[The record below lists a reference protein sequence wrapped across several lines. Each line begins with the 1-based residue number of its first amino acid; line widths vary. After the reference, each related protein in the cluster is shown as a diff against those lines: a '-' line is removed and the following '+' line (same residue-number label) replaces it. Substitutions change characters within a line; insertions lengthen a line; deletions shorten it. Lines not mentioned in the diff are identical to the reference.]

1 MNRLVILSDTQ
12 TYVFGAIHLLIPQ

>member
-12 TYVFGAIHLLIPQ
+12 TYVFGAIYLLIPQ